1 MRSRKSTQLLAHVGA
16 DVGKIGRALLG
27 DARHLEA
34 AAQVE
39 RGDVRKA
46 RRDVEAHARHSLPHR
61 GVGSGAD
68 VGVQPADR
76 DAMARGERQRVVEL
90 LVPDAEAGAGT
101 AGVGA
106 VRGAAPEAGIHP
118 DGDLATREDLAEA
131 VELVQR
137 ARVVAHAAGDER
149 VEPS

>member
-1 MRSRKSTQLLAHVGA
+1 
-16 DVGKIGRALLG
+16 
-27 DARHLEA
+27 
-34 AAQVE
+34 
-39 RGDVRKA
+39 
-46 RRDVEAHARHSLPHR
+46 
-61 GVGSGAD
+61 
-68 VGVQPADR
+68 
-76 DAMARGERQRVVEL
+76 MARGERERVVEP
-90 LVPDAEAGAGT
+90 LVPDAEAGART

-137 ARVVAHAAGDER
+137 ARVVAHATGDER